1 MPPSGA
7 DEGDH
12 KPVNPTT
19 PRKLNDA
26 HKSHHGTPTTPK
38 RRSPTGAGLSPGRRR
53 AHSKKGEPTLLTD
66 FFLGKQT
73 PERVAAERAE
83 RKRRLALEAEQAELR
98 AEEEKVA
105 QHDMK
110 QSAVR
115 KLQQPSGVRDRVRNW
130 QKANGGDAA
139 VGNPQYAATEPSDVA
154 FDGEELESVTEEDR
168 VRIKMRQKRQSVAK
182 MAQNITANAAS
193 KEEESHDAGPSIS
206 PKKRVVSDRNWMKQ
220 RARKSPPRKVS
231 PTLSRTGTG
240 SGKHGLPS
248 NFVSQSTQDSSVS
261 SRVKDWASKIDS
273 DGRSDVSTYVPKKP
287 KSGGDTIR
295 ATPTRRRGYDDGI
308 RVTGSSSSSVIRDD
322 GIRVRPTA
330 SEVSFPGQT
339 YKPPRR
345 RSKSNADGTKS
356 AGSSELSTVSSRVSQ
371 FEGKSSGTTHD
382 EKEKPRPSTVKRKE
396 RAKSFHAGVDSR
408 LKSLQDDD
416 SAIGAESD
424 LGSSLTAKTLAD
436 LPGDIPFGHSAFSEL
451 DLSIGGTGKSIPKKP
466 AVERKSSLKGVPKVF
481 RKVMEE
487 GKKIIQDMNDPP
499 PRPQTANA
507 PPSIEKWLTTTLDVD
522 PFIDTPAGR
531 PKTASET
538 EPKQTPKATPKT
550 TPKTTP
556 KPTTQ
561 RRQSTPADVSSEV
574 TDQTATQEQNRGANE
589 TTPKP
594 ESKSSPA
601 PESPTPTGLKRRSAI
616 KASSSKPTTKG
627 GQFFGM
633 LKEAFKGESAAYS
646 PPPKVYQT
654 QEQRKFD
661 PRDASVIDDGT
672 ILSSA
677 LSGSEVTASELSQ
690 STTTTTQDEGQRLA
704 SPRYRPPTS
713 GQHELSTIM
722 SEDDNSS
729 AIGSDLSS
737 HKTESTLTQS
747 TVLTKAS
754 DQSDSKPEPGLKRRL
769 TRHSDLVSVLSL
781 PDNSGITQGMVNN
794 RSRPSL
800 RRNKGDV
807 TGEDLLRE
815 FAGDEQLYMR
825 ELRTLVDGVIPVLLS
840 DVVNGSNATELF
852 GSSKPSSDLE
862 KISKSVVKM
871 GVALE
876 KLKAAHRKAPSSDIR
891 RLIHWA
897 HGVVPI
903 YNSYVS
909 AWRLG
914 FQDVVV
920 NLAPS
925 GKEPDS
931 LIDGLPRDDA
941 GDLIN
946 EEGERV
952 AVAHLMK
959 RPLVRIKQMTKL
971 LQCANSI
978 IKSTETGDL
987 LRDFEDLHE
996 KARRRN
1002 REEIARITDE
1012 DASNSDITRS
1022 RELRTLDAT
1031 ESTYIDPTLQV
1042 NAKDMF
1048 SLDLVHSNG
1057 QRLECRVELI
1067 YRDSSKDINRD
1078 GDLLIR
1084 EVGDNKKT
1092 YLLFPAIPMSVISAR
1107 TGDGNFDMVV
1117 MIRGTFK
1124 GKPWH
1129 ELLTLYADN
1138 EDQILDW
1145 LDLLPVSPV
1154 PPREP
1159 EPSVVGDDE
1168 DTASVRNVPVGAQY
1182 PHGRPL
1188 SPLVE
1193 SPESHLSPLR
1203 QRPDSS
1209 RYDDPQRTPTRG
1221 GSVRDRVV
1229 SDMVPAP
1236 LNVRGKR
1243 SPPPSAED
1251 DDVPPPPPTHRIPPS
1266 KALHKNEPDLQPSP
1280 KDQLKRRGSS
1290 PLKHEYL
1297 PSENSSASGL
1307 SSRNESEEEESEDD
1321 DDDDLDSMDIPETD
1335 IGVCVGDAKQQGM
1348 MSDTSLTPSKS
1359 ASQVY
1364 ENQQREPEN
1373 ITRYLA
1379 SISRWSDKGMWKDIS
1394 PQPCS
1399 IVVTN
1404 GLIEAYAYRAA
1415 GGRGRSQSTGAAG
1428 VVLDDQ
1434 PLIALDLTPL
1444 VLIRQSTALDLEV
1457 RSSLQPHCLL
1467 QQSMASGNFRFRC
1480 HNAPECYTLYMA
1492 VHHSRL
1498 NNQKFIQLENE
1509 ARFKNFGERRPQ
1521 QQEEGS
1527 TSSKRRSWFGRKNS
1541 YRGSVRAPS
1550 QDGGSVTPSSTPSA
1564 ASFLKRLTGSGNGS
1578 FNLERSSVDRHGYP
1592 ASGQNSLYTSSSGSG
1607 SGHRSPSGSF
1617 GNSNYRMTAMDNENI
1632 RIRLHLLVS
1641 SAKWEDMGNCIL
1653 QIRRPPPGWRQ
1664 ALRADHGLEKR
1675 VTVITA
1681 PKKEGEQPKIMLDA
1695 VLGSGCFSSMG
1706 ARGIVCGV
1714 WEEVKGEDGVVG
1726 AVPHTGATGGNIK
1739 KWCFQLANAAEASW
1753 VLRLVHQEVFMT

>member
-1 MPPSGA
+1 MPPSGE

-12 KPVNPTT
+12 RPTAPTT
-19 PRKLNDA
+19 PRKYNDA
-26 HKSHHGTPTTPK
+26 HKANHGTPTTPK
-38 RRSPTGAGLSPGRRR
+38 RRSPGGDGPSPARRR

-66 FFLGKQT
+66 FFLGRQT

-98 AEEEKVA
+98 AEEDKVA

-110 QSAVR
+110 QSAVQR
-115 KLQQPSGVRDRVRNW
+115 LQQPSGVRDRVRTW
-130 QKANGGDAA
+130 QKFNGVDAV

-154 FDGEELESVTEEDR
+154 FDGDELESVTEEDR
-168 VRIKMRQKRQSVAK
+168 VRIKMRLKQQSVAK
-182 MAQNITANAAS
+182 MAQTIAAS
-193 KEEESHDAGPSIS
+193 VENREDDAQDAGPSIS

-220 RARKSPPRKVS
+220 RNRKSPPRKVS
-231 PTLSRTGTG
+231 PTLSRT
-240 SGKHGLPS
+240 SSRKHGLPS
-248 NFVSQSTQDSSVS
+248 NFVSQSTQDSSS

-273 DGRSDVSTYVPKKP
+273 DSRSEVSTYVPRKP
-287 KSGGDTIR
+287 KSGNDTIR
-295 ATPTRRRGYDDGI
+295 VTPTRRRGYDDGI

-345 RSKSNADGTKS
+345 RSKSQAGTRS
-356 AGSSELSTVSSRVSQ
+356 AGSSELSTVSSRVSE
-371 FEGKSSGTTHD
+371 FERKGSGTTHD
-382 EKEKPRPSTVKRKE
+382 EEGKTRPSAAKRKE

-416 SAIGAESD
+416 SALGVESD
-424 LGSSLTAKTLAD
+424 LSSSLTAKTLAD

-451 DLSIGGTGKSIPKKP
+451 DLSVGGTGKSRPKKP
-466 AVERKSSLKGVPKVF
+466 TVERKSSLKGVPKVF

-487 GKKIIQDMNDPP
+487 GKKIIQDMNEPP
-499 PRPQTANA
+499 PRPQTSNA

-522 PFIDTPAGR
+522 PFVDTPAGR
-531 PKTASET
+531 PKTASEA
-538 EPKQTPKATPKT
+538 EPKQTSKSTPKST
-550 TPKTTP
+550 PRNTPKSAP
-556 KPTTQ
+556 Q
-561 RRQSTPADVSSEV
+561 RRQSTPGDVASDV
-574 TDQTATQEQNRGANE
+574 TDETATQEHSRNANQS
-589 TTPKP
+589 TPKQ
-594 ESKSSPA
+594 ESKASPA
-601 PESPTPTGLKRRSAI
+601 PESPTPTGLKRRSAM
-616 KASSSKPTTKG
+616 KGSPSKPLAKG

-633 LKEAFKGESAAYS
+633 LKEAFKGESAAYT
-646 PPPKVYQT
+646 PPPKVYQS

-661 PRDASVIDDGT
+661 PRDGSVIDDDT

-690 STTTTTQDEGQRLA
+690 STTSTTQDDGQKLA

-754 DQSDSKPEPGLKRRL
+754 DHSESKREPGLKRRL

-781 PDNSGITQGMVNN
+781 PDNSGIPQGMVNN

-807 TGEDLLRE
+807 TGDDLLRE
-815 FAGDEQLYMR
+815 FTGDEQLYMR

-876 KLKAAHRKAPSSDIR
+876 KLKAAHKKAPSSDIR
-891 RLIHWA
+891 RLVHWA

-920 NLAPS
+920 NLAPA

-941 GDLIN
+941 GDLVN

-971 LQCANSI
+971 IQCANDI
-978 IKSTETGDL
+978 IKSIETGDL
-987 LRDFEDLHE
+987 LRDFESLHD

-1012 DASNSDITRS
+1012 DAFTSDITRS

-1042 NAKDMF
+1042 NAKDVF

-1057 QRLECRVELI
+1057 QRMECRVELI

-1117 MIRGTFK
+1117 MIRGTYK
-1124 GKPWH
+1124 GKLWH

-1159 EPSVVGDDE
+1159 EPSIVGDDE
-1168 DTASVRNVPVGAQY
+1168 DAVSVRNVPVGAQY

-1193 SPESHLSPLR
+1193 SPESHLSPRR

-1209 RYDDPQRTPTRG
+1209 KYADPQRTPTRG

-1243 SPPPSAED
+1243 SPRPATEN

-1266 KALHKNEPDLQPSP
+1266 KALRNDEPDLQPSA

-1297 PSENSSASGL
+1297 PSDNSSASGI
-1307 SSRNESEEEESEDD
+1307 SSRNESEEEESDDD

-1335 IGVCVGDAKQQGM
+1335 IGVCVGDSKQPGM

-1364 ENQQREPEN
+1364 ENSQREPEN

-1379 SISRWSDKGMWKDIS
+1379 SISRWSDKGVWKDIS

-1399 IVVTN
+1399 VVVTN
-1404 GLIEAYAYRAA
+1404 GLIEAYAYRPA
-1415 GGRGRSQSTGAAG
+1415 GGRGRSQSTGASG

-1509 ARFKNFGERRPQ
+1509 ARFKNFGERKPQ
-1521 QQEEGS
+1521 QDDGS
-1527 TSSKRRSWFGRKNS
+1527 ASSKRRSWFGRKNS

-1550 QDGGSVTPSSTPSA
+1550 QDGGSATPSSTPSA
-1564 ASFLKRLTGSGNGS
+1564 ASFLQRLTGAGNGS

-1607 SGHRSPSGSF
+1607 SGHHSPSASF
-1617 GNSNYRMTAMDNENI
+1617 GNSNYRTESMDSENI

-1641 SAKWEDMGNCIL
+1641 SAKWEDMGNCTL

-1675 VTVITA
+1675 VTVITT
-1681 PKKEGEQPKIMLDA
+1681 PKKEMEQPKIMLDA

-1714 WEEVKGEDGVVG
+1714 WEEVKGADGVVG

-1739 KWCFQLANAAEASW
+1739 KWCFQLTNAAEASW